1 MQQIPHLNEVIA
13 KIVRERRAKLG
24 MSKRMLSTL
33 SRIDR
38 VYIRGIESGKWNIS
52 VNVLFNLAEA
62 LEIDPVV
69 FMQMIKDELEARN
82 GKSWPFDE

>member
-13 KIVRERRAKLG
+13 KIVRERRAKLE

-69 FMQMIKDELEARN
+69 FMQMIKDELEAIN

>member
-13 KIVRERRAKLG
+13 KIVRERRAKLE

-69 FMQMIKDELEARN
+69 FMQMIKDELEAIN
-82 GKSWPFDE
+82 GKYWPFDE